1 MAKYIAA
8 NEREKEFLDI
18 FNSLCETRSGWQV
31 WTDLI
36 TAMAIALSN
45 ALEKNPDKKAE
56 RENEFNSCI
65 EHLGGMEKPSELFA
79 IIVTALE
86 ENPEQDF
93 LGGLFMKLQLGSH
106 WHGQFFTPYNVCE
119 LMSRIN
125 LDHIKETV
133 GRNGYVTVNDCACG
147 AGATLIAAANVM
159 RENKVNYQN
168 CALFVAQDVD
178 RIAGLMCYIQLSLL
192 GCAGYVV
199 IANSL
204 TSPTV
209 GVDVLLPHEQKGQ
222 EFWYTPMYYRDIWH
236 YRRVYKN
243 IEKLFESEETQ

>member
-1 MAKYIAA
+1 MAKYIVA
-8 NEREKEFLDI
+8 NEKEKEFLDI
-18 FNSLCETRSGWQV
+18 FNSLCGTRSGWQV

-45 ALEKNPDKKAE
+45 VLEKNPDKKAE

-65 EHLGGMEKPSELFA
+65 KHLGGTEKPSELFA

-209 GVDVLLPHEQKGQ
+209 GVDVLFPHEQKGQ
-222 EFWYTPMYYRDIWH
+222 EFWYTPMYHRDIWH